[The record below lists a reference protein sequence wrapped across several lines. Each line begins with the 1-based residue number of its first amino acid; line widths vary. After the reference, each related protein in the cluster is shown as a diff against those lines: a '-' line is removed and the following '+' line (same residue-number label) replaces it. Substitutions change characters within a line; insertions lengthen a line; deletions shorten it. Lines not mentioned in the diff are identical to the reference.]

1 MTSTLQTG
9 DAASSYFQTEL
20 SMVFLKQDSAKRIE
34 MMALANADV
43 FAIVKDKNGKLWF
56 LGKDEPLSMSAAT
69 ATTGQARSDANEYTL
84 TLIDESNELPY
95 EVSPEALKDL
105 LTDWSTKC
113 LAIEILS
120 NGTSIKLTD
129 NEGGTISFGF
139 SYTVINKEKYETLSI
154 QEIESLDWNDLYVG
168 INEGTDELSAGD
180 IVLLQSVDPVT
191 IDVGHPGT
199 HAFIYVNNPVFI
211 YGNIAS
217 LFDLDYV
224 KNNVRTLNSDELTI
238 YGLFYDEFDV
248 GNIMT
253 HPTKELVIPF
263 TNMDMC

>member
-69 ATTGQARSDANEYTL
+69 ASTGQARSDANEYTL
-84 TLIDESNELPY
+84 TLLDESNELPF
-95 EVSPEALKDL
+95 EVSPESLKDL

-120 NGTSIKLTD
+120 NNTQLFID
-129 NEGGTISFGF
+129 DAVGGAITFGV
-139 SYTVINKEKYETLSI
+139 SYTVISKEQYETMSI
-154 QEIESLDWNDLYVG
+154 DDLENLDWDDL
-168 INEGTDELSAGD
+168 
-180 IVLLQSVDPVT
+180 
-191 IDVGHPGT
+191 
-199 HAFIYVNNPVFI
+199 
-211 YGNIAS
+211 
-217 LFDLDYV
+217 
-224 KNNVRTLNSDELTI
+224 
-238 YGLFYDEFDV
+238 
-248 GNIMT
+248 
-253 HPTKELVIPF
+253 
-263 TNMDMC
+263 